1 MSEPVNQ
8 ANPGNGARILDRGY
22 RAYAGRR
29 SGVSGAIRS
38 VVRHT
43 VRSILGIGRKG
54 RHKVFPVVVIAI
66 AFIPSVA
73 FLAISILLGDFG
85 DEVRPEYWEFFGFSF
100 AAGLLFTA
108 LVAPEA
114 IVRDRRDG
122 MYAMYL
128 STPLTRMTYLGAKVI
143 AVFGSLSIIVCGPA
157 LLAFLGYTFQ
167 GLGPEGV
174 ANWFWVGARVVGAG
188 LAIAAVYTAVS
199 LGAASLTD
207 RRAFASVAVILLM
220 FGLSIA
226 TMLMVEV
233 AEMDENLRVLDP
245 LGTPLELPAR
255 FFGARTS
262 EYLGVSTPM
271 VVLGSAGWLAAGAA
285 AVVARY
291 RRLAAV

>member
-1 MSEPVNQ
+1 MSQP
-8 ANPGNGARILDRGY
+8 NGTAQIHDRGY
-22 RAYAGRR
+22 RKYDGQR
-29 SGVSGAIRS
+29 SGVTGAIRS
-38 VVRHT
+38 VTKHT

-54 RHKVFPVVVIAI
+54 RHKVFPVIVIAI

-73 FLAISILLGDFG
+73 FLAISILLKDFG
-85 DEVRPEYWEFFGFSF
+85 DEIRPEYWEFFGFSF

-122 MYAMYL
+122 MYALYL
-128 STPLTRMTYLGAKVI
+128 STPLTRMTYLAAKVI

-167 GLGPEGV
+167 GLGPDGV
-174 ANWFWVGARVVGAG
+174 GNWLWVGARVVAAG

-199 LGAASLTD
+199 LGASSLTD

-226 TMLMVEV
+226 TTVMVDSGD
-233 AEMDENLRVLDP
+233 MSENLRVLDP
-245 LGTPLELPAR
+245 LSTPLELPAR
-255 FFGARTS
+255 FFGDRTLEYS
-262 EYLGVSTPM
+262 EVSTPM
-271 VVLGSAGWLAAGAA
+271 VALGSFAWFAGGAA
-285 AVVARY
+285 AIVARY